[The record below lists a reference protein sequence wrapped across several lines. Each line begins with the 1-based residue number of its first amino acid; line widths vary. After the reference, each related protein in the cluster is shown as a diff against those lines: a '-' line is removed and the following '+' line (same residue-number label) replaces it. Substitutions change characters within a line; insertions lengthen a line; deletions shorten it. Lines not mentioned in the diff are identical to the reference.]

1 MINFSSGATLKTG
14 QPSRPAPAGRC
25 ILYGAIRD
33 QYIAKNVTASADAT
47 VQVLVVHVATVRC
60 GFVLDDVVEVLPA
73 VETAA
78 LPGAPEVIGGVIDLR
93 GALVPVLD
101 LRRRLGLPGRSPH
114 VDDHVVVCHVGARS
128 VAIWVDRAADVLA
141 IARRDLAP
149 LDDVAQAG
157 YLPGVTRRDDG
168 LMLVYDVRSF
178 LAADEALR
186 LDTALSSAQRS
197 RP

>member
-1 MINFSSGATLKTG
+1 MIQYSS
-14 QPSRPAPAGRC
+14 QVQSSRPAPAGRY
-25 ILYGAIRD
+25 ITHGAISD
-33 QYIAKNVTASADAT
+33 QYTAKTVTAPADGV

-60 GFVLDDVVEVLPA
+60 GFVLDDVIEVLPA
-73 VETAA
+73 ISIAA
-78 LPGAPEVIGGVIDLR
+78 LPGAPDVIGGVIDLR

-101 LRRRLGLPGRSPH
+101 LRRRLGLPSRAP
-114 VDDHVVVCHVGARS
+114 DLNDHVVVCDVGPRR
-128 VAIWVDRAADVLA
+128 VGIWVDRAEEVLTV
-141 IARRDLAP
+141 ARRDLVP
-149 LDDVAQAG
+149 MDGVAQAK

-186 LDTALSSAQRS
+186 LHAAVSTAQRG

>member
-1 MINFSSGATLKTG
+1 MINFIFTG

-25 ILYGAIRD
+25 ITYGAIRD
-33 QYIAKNVTASADAT
+33 QYTARAVTASADSVGA
-47 VQVLVVHVATVRC
+47 VQVLVVHVATMRC
-60 GFVLDDVVEVLPA
+60 GFVLDDVIEVLPA
-73 VETAA
+73 LEMAA

-101 LRRRLGLPGRSPH
+101 LRRRLGLPGRPPH

-128 VAIWVDRAADVLA
+128 VAIWVDRAADVLT

-157 YLPGVTRRDDG
+157 YLPGAIRRDDG

>member
-1 MINFSSGATLKTG
+1 MGVVS
-14 QPSRPAPAGRC
+14 
-25 ILYGAIRD
+25 D
-33 QYIAKNVTASADAT
+33 QFTAETVTASADAA

-60 GFVLDDVVEVLPA
+60 GFVLDDVSEVLPA

-101 LRRRLGLPGRSPH
+101 LRRRLGLPGRPPH
-114 VDDHVVVCHVGARS
+114 VDDHVVVCNVGARI
-128 VAIWVDRAADVLA
+128 VAIWVDRAADVLT

-149 LDDVAQAG
+149 LDGVAQAG
-157 YLPGVTRRDDG
+157 YMPGVTRRDDG

>member
-1 MINFSSGATLKTG
+1 MINFIITE
-14 QPSRPAPAGRC
+14 QPLRPAPAGRC

-33 QYIAKNVTASADAT
+33 QYTAKTVTASADAT

-60 GFVLDDVVEVLPA
+60 GFVLDDVIEVLPA

-101 LRRRLGLPGRSPH
+101 LRRRLGLPGRPPH

-128 VAIWVDRAADVLA
+128 VAIWVDRAADVLT

-149 LDDVAQAG
+149 LGGVAQAD
-157 YLPGVTRRDDG
+157 YQPGVTRRDDG